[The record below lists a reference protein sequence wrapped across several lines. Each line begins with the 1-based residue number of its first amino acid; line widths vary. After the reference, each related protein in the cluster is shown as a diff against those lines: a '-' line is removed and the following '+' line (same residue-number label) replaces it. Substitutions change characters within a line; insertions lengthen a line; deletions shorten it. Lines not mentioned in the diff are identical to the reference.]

1 MGWLTERSG
10 SLLELIDKEENL
22 YLNIK
27 RFSVNNDLS
36 NIQIFKIL
44 DTIRNLNKTK
54 SRGYNILRYLLLK
67 MNNQVI

>member
-67 MNNQVI
+67 